1 MPPIG
6 PLRRGYGAAVADR
19 SWVSELGL
27 AWSREPPGVACTFQP
42 AAEHRGPPGL
52 LHGGLAAALLDET
65 MAALGYVLDN
75 VRTVTATLSL
85 RYRLPVP
92 IDGRPVRIEAWRDGS
107 RAGRRVQRVHGRL
120 LLADGVVA
128 VEAEGL
134 FARAT
139 PPPDEGR
146 EG

>member
-1 MPPIG
+1 
-6 PLRRGYGAAVADR
+6 
-19 SWVSELGL
+19 
-27 AWSREPPGVACTFQP
+27 
-42 AAEHRGPPGL
+42 
-52 LHGGLAAALLDET
+52 